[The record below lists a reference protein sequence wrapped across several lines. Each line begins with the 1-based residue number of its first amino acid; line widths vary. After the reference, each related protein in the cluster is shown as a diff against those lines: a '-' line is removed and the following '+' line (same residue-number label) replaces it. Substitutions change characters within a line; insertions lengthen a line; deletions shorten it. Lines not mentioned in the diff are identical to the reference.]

1 MLSVWQRN
9 KELVAGLLLGLKML
23 VAVEDKT

>member
-9 KELVAGLLLGLKML
+9 KELVAGLPLGLKVL
-23 VAVEDKT
+23 VAVEDKS